1 MFHYKRDCVLH
12 GHIELCSH
20 GSSLESF
27 LHLSSECCIGSL
39 DIQYDPVLKW
49 LWPEGG

>member
-1 MFHYKRDCVLH
+1 MFHYKRDCVLN
-12 GHIELCSH
+12 GYIELRSH
-20 GSSLESF
+20 GSYLIY
-27 LHLSSECCIGSL
+27 HLSSECCIGSL